1 MSTYDNVKPRQWPHW
16 NKMFTSCLHFFD
28 TVYYC
33 IHICCSFSGGLNPM
47 RQNLC
52 FYRPLAGE
60 GRKVGGDGV
69 GGENIMSP
77 LKQVQLM
84 RLTLI
89 NKLIFKLNDFW
100 HERAAFQSVGVWR
113 PTGNDVS
120 GHYKRHYFLSFF
132 FPSSTFLIEGALGS
146 KNLFSKSCLEC
157 PKTYGLTPFQF
168 PSAILGPPGSHFG
181 FCRRCSVA
189 GSAALQAVSERPLH
203 R

>member
-1 MSTYDNVKPRQWPHW
+1 
-16 NKMFTSCLHFFD
+16 
-28 TVYYC
+28 
-33 IHICCSFSGGLNPM
+33 M

-100 HERAAFQSVGVWR
+100 HERAAFQSVGVR
-113 PTGNDVS
+113 
-120 GHYKRHYFLSFF
+120 
-132 FPSSTFLIEGALGS
+132 
-146 KNLFSKSCLEC
+146 
-157 PKTYGLTPFQF
+157 
-168 PSAILGPPGSHFG
+168 
-181 FCRRCSVA
+181 
-189 GSAALQAVSERPLH
+189 AADWQPR
-203 R
+203 